1 MNRGEKIEASGAIKG
16 TLTSKVEQQYKKPPP
31 TRRNKRE
38 ATTGTRVVIQVT
50 DWDATDSSGSDSEQS
65 GNSVQ
70 QTVKKC
76 NYVSSIRGRPKK
88 RSKLR
93 DGSNSVQDEQKKTK
107 RQMNSNNRRR
117 HLSGANV
124 KKYIGVRQR
133 PWGKWTAE
141 IRDPIRKTRRWLG
154 TYKTAEEAAM
164 VYDEVAIKLR
174 GSLARTNIL
183 LHPPPQPQLPPP
195 PPRFNSGEKSAL
207 CSSTSVLNPTN
218 EEEKKG
224 GSSLLYLDDL
234 DHSFDDWSREFL
246 DIPEES
252 PFSDQI
258 HRVEEEESFQFRDL
272 YDVMN
277 PNWDINTD
285 LYFE

>member
-1 MNRGEKIEASGAIKG
+1 MNREQIEASGSIKG
-16 TLTSKVEQQYKKPPP
+16 TLTSKAEQQYKKPPPP

-50 DWDATDSSGSDSEQS
+50 DRDATDSSGTDSEQS
-65 GNSVQ
+65 RKSVQ

-93 DGSNSVQDEQKKTK
+93 DGSISVEDEQKKRN
-107 RQMNSNNRRR
+107 RQMNSNNRRQV
-117 HLSGANV
+117 SGAKV

-141 IRDPIRKTRRWLG
+141 IRDPIRKTRLWLG

-164 VYDEVAIKLR
+164 VYDEVAIKLH

-183 LHPPPQPQLPPP
+183 LHPPPP
-195 PPRFNSGEKSAL
+195 PPRFNSGL
-207 CSSTSVLNPTN
+207 CSLTSVLNPNN

-224 GSSLLYLDDL
+224 GSSLLYLDDR
-234 DHSFDDWSREFL
+234 DHSFDEFL
-246 DIPEES
+246 AILEES

-258 HRVEEEESFQFRDL
+258 HRVEEEELFLFRDL
-272 YDVMN
+272 EDFMN
-277 PNWDINTD
+277 PSWDINTD